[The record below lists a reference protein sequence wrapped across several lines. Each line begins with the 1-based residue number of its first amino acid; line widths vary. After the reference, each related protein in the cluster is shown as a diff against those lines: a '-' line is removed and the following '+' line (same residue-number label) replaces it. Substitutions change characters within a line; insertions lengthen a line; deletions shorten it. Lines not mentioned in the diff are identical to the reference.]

1 MATDSETRAI
11 QDYLFANPSHLRTAQ
26 AVSDGW
32 LGIKEV
38 LCGDFLEHLR
48 KAVSGRAKDLASIAP
63 DLRVECT
70 YGGERGWSSF
80 LRLYRPS
87 WPEWEAEP
95 EHPPRKGRTAIAMQS
110 GSPGPNG
117 WNWGV
122 LHALEK
128 GTMTGTDQEMRAR
141 LERKLRSKLDGG
153 RSDNW
158 YSYVRSVDDEMGDW
172 NSLLPDLYRER
183 RDGGGP
189 ITDYYVGGIVG
200 IATKAI
206 PIINDVE
213 RAGG

>member
-1 MATDSETRAI
+1 
-11 QDYLFANPSHLRTAQ
+11 
-26 AVSDGW
+26 
-32 LGIKEV
+32 
-38 LCGDFLEHLR
+38 
-48 KAVSGRAKDLASIAP
+48 
-63 DLRVECT
+63 
-70 YGGERGWSSF
+70 
-80 LRLYRPS
+80 
-87 WPEWEAEP
+87 
-95 EHPPRKGRTAIAMQS
+95 
-110 GSPGPNG
+110 
-117 WNWGV
+117 
-122 LHALEK
+122 
-128 GTMTGTDQEMRAR
+128 MTGTDQEMRAR